1 MFKVFTRL
9 IAIAMFVFGVFLLAY
24 GFTTPVITAGG
35 PLIGGALLFIGSFFV
50 WRLPNGQQESPSG
63 QPASEGDSTELSTTE
78 EKGKGQIYCPSCGE
92 LINKEVNYCP
102 KCGEKVE
109 D

>member
-1 MFKVFTRL
+1 MFKIFTRL

-50 WRLPNGQQESPSG
+50 WRLSGGQKESTSE
-63 QPASEGDSTELSTTE
+63 QPAPEENSTKRPIAE
-78 EKGKGQIYCPSCGE
+78 EKGEKQIYCPSCGE
-92 LINKEVNYCP
+92 LISKAVNYCP
-102 KCGEKVE
+102 NCGEE
-109 D
+109 IEE